1 MHTPHAKN
9 TKYTQL
15 PQEKHAYAHVWRLWA
30 AVVVLS
36 LLEAVVFSLLQ
47 RFALPDIARRP
58 AAAVYVAANVFV
70 FFAALLVLLHV
81 AGRTWMPHPD
91 TQINTANAKKN
102 SNTQPTELTE
112 PAKLTPSARAELTH
126 LFLHLLCLAYLR
138 TACWFEGRA
147 AMRWFFR
154 S

>member
-1 MHTPHAKN
+1 MHAARGQN

-15 PQEKHAYAHVWRLWA
+15 PQKQHAYAHVWRLWA

-36 LLEAVVFSLLQ
+36 LLEAAVFSLLQ
-47 RFALPDIARRP
+47 RFALPDIARGP
-58 AAAVYVAANVFV
+58 VAAVYVAANVFV

-81 AGRTWMPHPD
+81 AGRSWMQNSD
-91 TQINTANAKKN
+91 TQIDTANAKP
-102 SNTQPTELTE
+102 SRTQPTELTE
-112 PAKLTPSARAELTH
+112 PTKLTSSARAELTH
-126 LFLHLLCLAYLR
+126 LFVHLLCLAYLR

-147 AMRWFFR
+147 AMRWLLR